1 MLSGVT
7 VPQFDKAGRGGF
19 MRRFLTLVCLLSL
32 AIPAG
37 ISISGC
43 TRNPSA
49 NYCNGAGYGMKITD
63 VASITLQP
71 ATTGISMAFG
81 QTRQVSSP
89 SALTCKGDSASASSY
104 TYGTTN
110 NQLVDISPSG
120 SICAGT
126 WNRNSGGGT
135 PNYTEC
141 TPPNPSPLT
150 GGLPYAT
157 AYITA
162 SANGVTSNPVEVYVH
177 TAVTS
182 VGLVTEPSSS
192 TTVST
197 SPVGTQCFSQGQ
209 QATLDAQ
216 GCYVNSSGKTALLCA
231 PASVTS
237 ANSACQ
243 MPGVTP
249 DIVAS
254 GTFTAA
260 ASNGFIQTAQYV
272 SGGSVTGSTGQTC
285 TLSGF
290 NNGSTGATATVTLAG
305 TNTIG
310 SYAPL
315 TITAGGSGATSAPT
329 AATLSNGT
337 ATCSGTAVVN
347 SAIYLIS
354 GTAGQTCT
362 LSSFNSGTG
371 TVATAALT
379 SANAIASG
387 TPLVISAGGINATPA
402 PTTATLSNGTA
413 SCTGTASVDNIV
425 LTQVPNCTSSLGT
438 LSYSVGTSSVA
449 SVTTNTTT
457 NQVNITAEQPGTTSI
472 TASVAGTGSS
482 AGYFST
488 CPPKSI
494 SVTLANGSISGTIT
508 QGATQNL
515 TTTVIDTTGA
525 TITGLSLTYQS
536 TDPID
541 ISASSAG
548 AITTTFPGTASIYA
562 ICQPPSCNTAP
573 TSEIGIYG
581 TGLPVASNAVT
592 VTTPGTASE
601 YAWFAAPGQSQYVVP
616 IQLLTG
622 TVGSTIRLPYVPNS
636 MVMDR
641 LGNSLYF
648 GSPHELM
655 IYSTSSGSLTTQTT
669 AVPGVVLAVSPN
681 NSQVLVND
689 QARQIFY
696 IYSVSGG
703 SAVTTGGLGNAAA
716 WTPDSETLYITDN
729 KALNNANE
737 GITGHTDTL
746 YVYNA
751 STGWSTY
758 ALPSSSLSNPLPPG
772 FLPPTASYT
781 PTTPLPGNVAIS
793 STMQTPAIV
802 VPSMGAFFR
811 GDTTVDH
818 TWCPTGTVGNF
829 ASLAFY
835 PEPAGDSVA
844 VRSDAL
850 AATTDGKHILG
861 AALTGS
867 DVTVNDIAVNIPT
880 TESPANTS
888 ILTPN
893 SCPLTTNSGV
903 QTLGALSVAPALDA
917 TYTLDTT
924 KVNATAV
931 NQVVASPESNL
942 AFITYTADTTNT
954 NAYLPYYVPGT
965 NGAAGTVGY
974 VPLTTQKSGTAPIA
988 PLAGAFTPD
997 DSLFFVSTAGDNMIH
1012 YISVPLATS
1021 SPATADTQQ
1030 ISPNLPSC
1038 TSVTNG
1044 GTDAGCTY
1052 SGSNPGTAIVP
1063 ATTIAVKPRST
1074 T

>member
-1 MLSGVT
+1 
-7 VPQFDKAGRGGF
+7 

-43 TRNPSA
+43 TRNPDA

-89 SALTCKGDSASASSY
+89 SALTCKGASASVSSY

-110 NQLVDISPSG
+110 NQLVDISPGG

-126 WNRNSGGGT
+126 WNRNSGGGIS
-135 PNYTEC
+135 NYTVC
-141 TPPNPSPLT
+141 TAPNPLPST

-157 AYITA
+157 AYISATA
-162 SANGVTSNPVEVYVH
+162 SGVTSNPVEVYVH
-177 TAVTS
+177 AAVTS
-182 VGLVTEPSSS
+182 VSLVTEPSS
-192 TTVST
+192 
-197 SPVGTQCFSQGQ
+197 GTAQQCFSQGTA
-209 QATLDAQ
+209 ATLDAEA
-216 GCYVNSSGKTALLCA
+216 CYGSAQNELCA
-231 PASVTS
+231 PSTVTS
-237 ANSACQ
+237 YACKGGLAS
-243 MPGVTP
+243 GVT
-249 DIVAS
+249 S
-254 GTFTAA
+254 
-260 ASNGFIQTAQYV
+260 
-272 SGGSVTGSTGQTC
+272 
-285 TLSGF
+285 
-290 NNGSTGATATVTLAG
+290 
-305 TNTIG
+305 
-310 SYAPL
+310 
-315 TITAGGSGATSAPT
+315 
-329 AATLSNGT
+329 
-337 ATCSGTAVVN
+337 
-347 SAIYLIS
+347 
-354 GTAGQTCT
+354 
-362 LSSFNSGTG
+362 
-371 TVATAALT
+371 
-379 SANAIASG
+379 
-387 TPLVISAGGINATPA
+387 
-402 PTTATLSNGTA
+402 
-413 SCTGTASVDNIV
+413 
-425 LTQVPNCTSSLGT
+425 VPNCTASLGT

-449 SVTTNTTT
+449 SITTNTTT
-457 NQVNITAEQPGTTSI
+457 NQVSITAEQPGTTAI

-494 SVTLANGSISGTIT
+494 SVTLANGSTSGTIT

-515 TTTVIDTTGA
+515 TTITTDTNGK

-562 ICQPPSCNTAP
+562 ICQPPGCNPAP

-601 YAWFAAPGQSQYVVP
+601 YAWFAAPGQSQYIIP

-636 MVMDR
+636 MVMDH

-648 GSPHELM
+648 GSLHELM
-655 IYSTSSGSLTTQTT
+655 IYSTSSGSVTAQT
-669 AVPGVVLAVSPN
+669 VPGVVLAVSPN
-681 NSQVLVND
+681 NSQVLIND
-689 QARQIFY
+689 QARQLFY

-703 SAVTTGGLGNAAA
+703 STVTTGGLGNAAA
-716 WTPDSETLYITDN
+716 WTPDSDTLYITDN
-729 KALNNANE
+729 ASLNNTAE

-751 STGWSTY
+751 NTGWSTY
-758 ALPSSSLSNPLPPG
+758 ALPSNLLTKPLPPG
-772 FLPPTASYT
+772 ILPPDT
-781 PTTPLPGNVAIS
+781 PSDPLPGNVAIS

-802 VPSMGAFFR
+802 IPSMGAFFR
-811 GDTTVDH
+811 GEPTVDH

-835 PEPAGDSVA
+835 PQGATDAVPAVLDSVA
-844 VRSDAL
+844 VENDAL

-867 DVTVNDIAVNIPT
+867 SVTVNDIGVNIPT
-880 TESPANTS
+880 AESPS
-888 ILTPN
+888 GIFTPI
-893 SCPLTTNSGV
+893 SCPLTIDTSTSV
-903 QTLGALSVAPALDA
+903 QTLGALSVAPALEEPG
-917 TYTLDTT
+917 TFPLDTA

-942 AFITYTADTTNT
+942 AFVTYTADKTNT

-965 NGAAGTVGY
+965 GVGY

-1012 YISVPLATS
+1012 YITIPTTVSTS
-1021 SPATADTQQ
+1021 TPPTDTQQ
-1030 ISPNLPSC
+1030 ISPNLPAC
-1038 TSVTNG
+1038 TPS
-1044 GTDAGCTY
+1044 TDVGCTY

-1063 ATTIAVKPRST
+1063 ATAIAVKPRST